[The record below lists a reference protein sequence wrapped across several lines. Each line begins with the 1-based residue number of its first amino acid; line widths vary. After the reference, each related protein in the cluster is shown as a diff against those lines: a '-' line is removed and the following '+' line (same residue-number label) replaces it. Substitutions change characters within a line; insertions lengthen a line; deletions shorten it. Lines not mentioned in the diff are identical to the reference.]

1 MNDWASRGL
10 NRCQSLTFSEFS
22 IDIFFDREL
31 MKFNA
36 SNELNAISK
45 GVAIGIMPASANR
58 QVASNDQPY
67 IDLMGR
73 KVRVVLTSLRRSII
87 NVNGRTHVRF
97 LYSN

>member
-1 MNDWASRGL
+1 
-10 NRCQSLTFSEFS
+10 
-22 IDIFFDREL
+22 

-73 KVRVVLTSLRRSII
+73 KVRVVLTPSLRRSII
-87 NVNGRTHVRF
+87 DVNGRTHVRF